1 MESIICRKLS
11 LLLLCL
17 VMSAKLMAS
26 FSGKPF
32 VVPELK
38 EWKPAQGSMTLGSG
52 TRIVYDAKQPEL
64 LRIAELMADDCFRLF
79 QRKPEVVSGKAK
91 NGDIVLALKPDK
103 HLGREGYS
111 IKISDKIF
119 LSASQTEGV
128 YWGTRTLLQMAEQ
141 NENGCLPKG
150 EIRDYPD
157 YSLRG
162 FMLDCGRKF
171 IPISYLQD
179 LVKIMSYYKM
189 NTLQIHLNDN
199 GFKQYFEHDWSKTY
213 SAFRLESETYPGL
226 AAYDGFYTKK
236 EFIDLQK
243 QAMELGVEI
252 IPEIDVPAHSLAFTQ
267 YNPRIG
273 SKKYGMDHLDSVSY
287 THLTLPTNS
296 KV

>member
-1 MESIICRKLS
+1 
-11 LLLLCL
+11 
-17 VMSAKLMAS
+17 
-26 FSGKPF
+26 
-32 VVPELK
+32 
-38 EWKPAQGSMTLGSG
+38 
-52 TRIVYDAKQPEL
+52 
-64 LRIAELMADDCFRLF
+64 
-79 QRKPEVVSGKAK
+79 
-91 NGDIVLALKPDK
+91 
-103 HLGREGYS
+103 
-111 IKISDKIF
+111 
-119 LSASQTEGV
+119 
-128 YWGTRTLLQMAEQ
+128 
-141 NENGCLPKG
+141 
-150 EIRDYPD
+150 
-157 YSLRG
+157 
-162 FMLDCGRKF
+162 MLDCGRKF

-273 SKKYGMDHLDSVSY
+273 SKKYGMDHLDLFAPETYPLSMLFLKSIWKVMNRYSAESAYTSVRMNTRMKRRNWWRSFVSLRI
-287 THLTLPTNS
+287 TIS
-296 KV
+296 IW